1 MNRLSAFLK
10 RVGGFYISAQVL
22 LATHTL
28 AVLLGMALMLATA
41 VAVVRASV

>member
-1 MNRLSAFLK
+1 MNRLSTFIK

-28 AVLLGMALMLATA
+28 ALLLGMALMYATATA
-41 VAVVRASV
+41 VVVAMI